1 MAVKVIVVQDIG
13 EVSFYKRRGAKSIRL
28 KVDERGKVS
37 VTMPPFMPYK
47 LAEQFVRKHQDW
59 LDEEQSKR
67 SVLLHDGL
75 RVGRVH
81 IVRFVYDASA
91 KAPVARVTASQIV
104 VKFSTDIHDE
114 DVQVAAKSAATRA
127 LRREAQHFL
136 PKRLTDIAA
145 AEQYDYNGISI
156 KQLRGRWGSCDQAK
170 HITLNLYLMQL
181 PIECID
187 YVILHE
193 LAHTRALHHGPDFW
207 AELEAHLPNARA
219 MKKTMKQYQPTV
231 PAIRP

>member
-1 MAVKVIVVQDIG
+1 MAVKIITIQDIG
-13 EVSFYKRRGAKSIRL
+13 DVSFYKRRGAKSVRL

-37 VTMPPFMPYK
+37 VTMPTFMPYK

-59 LDEEQSKR
+59 LDVEKSRR

-81 IVRFVYDASA
+81 ILRFVYDGTVQ
-91 KAPVARVTASQIV
+91 KPVARATASQVIV
-104 VKFSTDIHDE
+104 RFSTDIHDTE
-114 DVQVAAKSAATRA
+114 VQNAAKTAATRA

-145 AEQYDYNGISI
+145 REGYDYNGISV
-156 KQLRGRWGSCDQAK
+156 KQLRGRWGSCDHTK

-207 AELEAHLPNARA
+207 QELEAHLPNARA
-219 MKKTMKQYQPTV
+219 MKASMKQYQPTV

>member
-1 MAVKVIVVQDIG
+1 MAAKVIHLAGIG
-13 EVSFYKRRGAKSIRL
+13 EVTFYKRRGAKSVRL

-37 VTMPPFMPYK
+37 VTMPGFMTYK
-47 LAEQFVRKHQDW
+47 LAEQFVYKHEDW
-59 LDEEQSKR
+59 LELERSKHA
-67 SVLLHDGL
+67 VLLADGL

-81 IVRFVYDASA
+81 ILRFVYNASINEPA
-91 KAPVARVTASQIV
+91 GRVTASQIV
-104 VKFSTDIHDE
+104 VKFSTDIHDPE
-114 DVQVAAKSAATRA
+114 VQASAKAAATRA

-136 PKRLTDIAA
+136 PKRLMDIAA
-145 AEQYDYNGISI
+145 AEKYDYNGISI
-156 KQLRGRWGSCDQAK
+156 KQLRGRWGSCDQSK

-181 PIECID
+181 PVECID

-207 AELEAHLPNARA
+207 QELEAHLPNARA

>member
-1 MAVKVIVVQDIG
+1 MAAKIIVVQDIG
-13 EVSFYKRRGAKSIRL
+13 EVSFYKRRGAKSVRL

-47 LAEQFVRKHQDW
+47 LAEQFVRKHQGW
-59 LDEEQSKR
+59 LDEELSRR

-81 IVRFVYDASA
+81 ILRFVYDGTIQ
-91 KAPVARVTASQIV
+91 KPIARATASQVIV
-104 VKFSTDIHDE
+104 RFSTDIHDTE
-114 DVQVAAKSAATRA
+114 VQDAAKAAATRA

-136 PKRLTDIAA
+136 PKRLADIAA
-145 AEQYDYNGISI
+145 AQEYTYADVSI

-170 HITLNLYLMQL
+170 LITLNLYLMQL

-207 AELEAHLPNARA
+207 QELEAHLPNARA
-219 MKKTMKQYQPTV
+219 MKAKMKQYQPTV